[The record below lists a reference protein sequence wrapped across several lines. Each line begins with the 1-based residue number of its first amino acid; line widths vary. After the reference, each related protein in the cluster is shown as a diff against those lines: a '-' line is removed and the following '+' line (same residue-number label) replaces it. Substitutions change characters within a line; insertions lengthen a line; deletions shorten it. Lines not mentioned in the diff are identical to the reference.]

1 MIGSAIVLTLAIVF
15 QGDPADMQTASI
27 VSVLP
32 LPPSPPYAEND
43 PRVNAWFLA
52 YLLAT
57 RIDDRG
63 RMLARGGMPEDVAE
77 ELRFANLR
85 DFETLAA
92 ALARLESWNG
102 CRPWPRRSPRPC

>member
-1 MIGSAIVLTLAIVF
+1 MTFASVLVLTLAIVF
-15 QGDPADMQTASI
+15 QGDPADLQTASV

-32 LPPSPPYAEND
+32 LPPGPPYVEAD

-77 ELRFANLR
+77 ELRFANLH
-85 DFETLAA
+85 DFETLAE
-92 ALARLESWNG
+92 ALAKLELWNG
-102 CRPWPRRSPRPC
+102 CRPRPLVP